1 MDADA
6 PTKAGA
12 GADVGAGSG
21 GASGR
26 RLSTAVVLFHE
37 TLGQCLGLSAV
48 DHRALTL
55 ILDHAPLTAGTLAQL
70 TGLTPG
76 AVTGLADRLERAG
89 YIRRTPDPRDRR
101 RIVIEPVGDGMTGLD
116 EVFVDLG
123 TAMSKFMAKY
133 DERELATI
141 ADYVD
146 NTIEVLQEQTRRLSA
161 ELTSGSTR
169 AEALRDSHPPLGG

>member
-1 MDADA
+1 MDGDA
-6 PTKAGA
+6 PTKADLGA
-12 GADVGAGSG
+12 GLGAD
-21 GASGR
+21 SGR

-89 YIRRTPDPRDRR
+89 YIRRTPDPSDRR
-101 RIVIEPVGDGMTGLD
+101 KIVIEPIGDGMPGLD

-123 TAMSKFMAKY
+123 TAMSTFMAKY
-133 DERELATI
+133 DDRELATI

-146 NTIEVLQEQTRRLSA
+146 NTIDVLQEQTRRLSE
-161 ELTSGSTR
+161 ELTGSAR
-169 AEALRDSHPPLGG
+169 GAALRDPHPPLGD